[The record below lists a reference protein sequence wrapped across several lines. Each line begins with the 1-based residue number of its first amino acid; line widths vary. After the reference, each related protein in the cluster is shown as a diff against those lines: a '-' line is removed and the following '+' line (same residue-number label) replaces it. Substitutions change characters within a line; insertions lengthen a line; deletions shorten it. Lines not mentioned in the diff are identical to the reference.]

1 MNSRDTYMEPL
12 LAADPTESDAL
23 TIGDLYDDFEEP
35 LHRYAVRLTGDADRA
50 DDLVQETLIRAMS
63 HLPLLGQLHPYQ
75 RRAWMYRV
83 LKNRFLDEER
93 ARQRRRDLARR
104 VAQST
109 PFVQDPT
116 AMVLPPDLLD
126 QIPEHYGEVLQKR
139 YLLGMKSEEIGQ
151 ELGIPA
157 ATVRSRIHLA
167 LKWLRQ
173 HQAEWF

>member
-1 MNSRDTYMEPL
+1 MESNPS
-12 LAADPTESDAL
+12 AKSNQRDAL
-23 TIGDLYDDFEEP
+23 TIADLFDDFEEP
-35 LHRYAVRLTGDADRA
+35 LHRYAVRLSGDADRA

-63 HLPLLGQLHPYQ
+63 HLPLLNQLHPYQ

-93 ARQRRRDLARR
+93 ARKRQRDLARR
-104 VAQST
+104 VAQNT
-109 PFVQDPT
+109 QFVQDPT

-139 YLLGMKSEEIGQ
+139 YFLGMKSKEIGQ

-167 LKWLRQ
+167 LKWLRK
-173 HQAEWF
+173 HQTKWF